1 MVVKVKSVSDRTM
14 RAVILAAGCG
24 ERLLPLT
31 KTSPKPLTPVL
42 GKPLLRYTIETL
54 KEAAVEDI
62 IIVTGYLSHS
72 IQEYFGDGSKFHV
85 KIRYAYNPVYK
96 NGNGTSLKVAQALL
110 AKDEAFLLLMSDH
123 LIDVNIVNKA
133 LQNIEHKPLLCV
145 DREPRYPLQI
155 KDATRVLV
163 NSEGYIVNIGK
174 EITCWNGVDTG
185 VFLLDNNVFEMM
197 EQTEKSSYFDT
208 ISNCI
213 RGMIAN
219 GKPLWAC
226 DVSRLFWL
234 DIDTVDDLKN
244 AEVILQGEK

>member
-1 MVVKVKSVSDRTM
+1 MSDRTM

-31 KTSPKPLTPVL
+31 KTFPKPLVSIL
-42 GKPLLRYTIETL
+42 GKPLLEYTIETL
-54 KEAAVEDI
+54 EEAAVEDV

-96 NGNGTSLKVAQALL
+96 NGNGNSLKVAQALL

-123 LIDVNIVNKA
+123 LINVNIVNKA
-133 LQNIEHKPLLCV
+133 LQNIKHRPLLCV
-145 DREPRYPLQI
+145 DREPHYRSQI
-155 KDATRVLV
+155 KDATRVFV

-174 EITCWNGVDTG
+174 EIKCWNGVDTG

-197 EQTEKSSYFDT
+197 EQAEKSSYFDT
-208 ISNCI
+208 ISSCI
-213 RGMIAN
+213 RRMIAN

-244 AEVILQGEK
+244 AELILQEEK

>member
-1 MVVKVKSVSDRTM
+1 M
-14 RAVILAAGCG
+14 
-24 ERLLPLT
+24 
-31 KTSPKPLTPVL
+31 
-42 GKPLLRYTIETL
+42 
-54 KEAAVEDI
+54 VEDI

-72 IQEYFGDGSKFHV
+72 IHEYFGDGSKFHV
-85 KIRYAYNPVYK
+85 KIRYAYNSVYK
-96 NGNGTSLKVAQALL
+96 NGNGTSLQVAQALL

-133 LQNIEHKPLLCV
+133 LRNVERRPLLCV
-145 DREPRYPLQI
+145 DREPRYPSQV

-197 EQTEKSSYFDT
+197 EQAEKSSHLVT
-208 ISNCI
+208 TSSCI
-213 RGMIAN
+213 KRMIAN

-234 DIDTVDDLKN
+234 DIDTVDNLKN
-244 AEVILQGEK
+244 AELILQGEK